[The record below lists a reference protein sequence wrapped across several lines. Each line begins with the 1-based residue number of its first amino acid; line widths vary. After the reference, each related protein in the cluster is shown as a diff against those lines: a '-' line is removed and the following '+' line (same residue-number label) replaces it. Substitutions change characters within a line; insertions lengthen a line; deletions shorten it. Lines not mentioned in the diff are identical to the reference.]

1 MSFFTVVVF
10 AAMLAT
16 LVALASGISS
26 MATGREI
33 GHLDS
38 AHWMEWRV
46 AFQAVA
52 ILLVLFAV
60 YVET

>member
-1 MSFFTVVVF
+1 MSFLTVMVL

-16 LVALASGISS
+16 VVALASGIST
-26 MATGREI
+26 MATDHEI
-33 GHLDS
+33 GHRDS

-46 AFQAVA
+46 ALQAIA
-52 ILLVLFAV
+52 FLLVLFAI

>member
-1 MSFFTVVVF
+1 MSFFTMLVL

-16 LVALASGISS
+16 IVALASGISS
-26 MATGREI
+26 MATDHEV

-46 AFQAVA
+46 AFQAIA
-52 ILLVLFAV
+52 ILLVLFAM

>member
-1 MSFFTVVVF
+1 MSFLTLVVL

-16 LVALASGISS
+16 IVSLASGISS
-26 MATGREI
+26 MAVDHEI
-33 GHLDS
+33 GHVDS

-46 AFQAVA
+46 TFQAIA
-52 ILLVLFAV
+52 FLMILFAI

>member
-1 MSFFTVVVF
+1 MSFFTVVVI

-26 MATGREI
+26 MATNHEV

-38 AHWMEWRV
+38 AHCMEWRV